1 MLLFKSLAHTGD
13 KPHCGAIKA
22 FSCFQ
27 RPTTHFQGHS
37 APVCSLCRAG
47 RELFVYLGT
56 CLWGHIMGQTL
67 EGFVDSGAQLPCL
80 KGSSR
85 RRGPGRPGEVRGW
98 FCRRLPRGRGL

>member
-22 FSCFQ
+22 FGCFQ

-67 EGFVDSGAQLPCL
+67 GGFVDSGVGYHVSKATAA
-80 KGSSR
+80 
-85 RRGPGRPGEVRGW
+85 GEGQVDQVR
-98 FCRRLPRGRGL
+98 